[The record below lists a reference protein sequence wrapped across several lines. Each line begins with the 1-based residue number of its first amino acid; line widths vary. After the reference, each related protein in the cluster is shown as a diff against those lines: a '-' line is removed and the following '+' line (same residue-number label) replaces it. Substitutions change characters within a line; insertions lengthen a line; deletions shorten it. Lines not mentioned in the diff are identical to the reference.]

1 MRPFEYA
8 DRIEYLKAP
17 QPLAPA
23 DETRL
28 RETVAHIMREVAAR
42 GDAALR
48 EFTKQF
54 DGLELENL
62 RASDAE
68 IQAAGAAC
76 DDELLDGMNCAKQ
89 NITRAGAI
97 RCSRLRLWR

>member
-42 GDAALR
+42 GDAR
-48 EFTKQF
+48 IYKTVRRF
-54 DGLELENL
+54 
-62 RASDAE
+62 
-68 IQAAGAAC
+68 GA
-76 DDELLDGMNCAKQ
+76 
-89 NITRAGAI
+89 
-97 RCSRLRLWR
+97 